1 MSNTPQAVLYR
12 GKMTRRVT
20 PDPDV
25 DVIAFFFTAA
35 LAQRPFARC
44 VIIGGAV
51 TGMETKSSSNGIA
64 RAER

>member
-1 MSNTPQAVLYR
+1 MSNTPRAMLYS

-20 PDPDV
+20 PDPVV
-25 DVIAFFFTAA
+25 DVIAFFFKAA

-44 VIIGGAV
+44 IIIGGAV
-51 TGMETKSSSNGIA
+51 TGIGTKSSSNGIA